1 MSAALQPDAVDLTRT
16 VDVEPHVISRRNTL
30 LSAALAALCAGVV
43 ASPAPMPVRVVFG
56 VPFVLVLPGYA
67 VSSAL
72 FSRGRLERGNLLL
85 LSIALSL
92 SIVVIGAL
100 GLNLLPFGLT
110 ATTWAGLLAGVTV
123 LAALSALLRMPRDA
137 DHESRPLD
145 DQTLDDA
152 ITRLVISVSGQASG
166 VSERSKDSRHL
177 PRLSLPQVLLLI
189 AALGITAAAIAFAR
203 TPLPAKG
210 VRGYT
215 VLWILQR
222 PSGSR
227 TIEVGVE
234 SSELRQTS
242 YLLRLRMGDSEPLKR
257 RLTLAPGSRWSM
269 RFRVNATIRQVDARL
284 FRSDSPKHV
293 YRRVRL
299 LIGTSSGAGGT
310 PGLG

>member
-1 MSAALQPDAVDLTRT
+1 M
-16 VDVEPHVISRRNTL
+16 ISRRNTL
-30 LSAALAALCAGVV
+30 LCAALAALCAGVV
-43 ASPAPMPVRVVFG
+43 TSPAPMPVRVVFG

-72 FSRGRLERGNLLL
+72 FTRGRLERANLLL

-92 SIVVIGAL
+92 VIVVIGAL

-110 ATTWAGLLAGVTV
+110 ATTWTGLLFGTTA
-123 LAALSALLRMPRDA
+123 LAALSALFRMPRHA
-137 DHESRPLD
+137 DHESRPLTVD
-145 DQTLDDA
+145 DVM
-152 ITRLVISVSGQASG
+152 TRLVNSVSSQASR
-166 VSERSKDSRHL
+166 VSERSQDSR
-177 PRLSLPQVLLLI
+177 RLRRSSLPQVWLLI
-189 AALGITAAAIAFAR
+189 TALGITAAAIAFAR

-215 VLWILQR
+215 VLWILPR
-222 PSGSR
+222 PSESR

-242 YLLRLRMGDSEPLKR
+242 YLLRLRVGDSKPLKR
-257 RLTLAPGSRWSM
+257 RLTLDPGSRWSM
-269 RFRVNATIRQVDARL
+269 RFQVDPTIRQVDARL